1 MAKPVHDGYLLVG
14 AVAAWYYWAVSDI
27 PIDTQVRLP
36 KMTKTAHLR
45 PHFATFL
52 VEHTNIQNALG
63 YSDQS

>member
-14 AVAAWYYWAVSDI
+14 AVAAWYYLAVSDI
-27 PIDTQVRLP
+27 PINTQVRLP

-52 VEHTNIQNALG
+52 VETH
-63 YSDQS
+63 